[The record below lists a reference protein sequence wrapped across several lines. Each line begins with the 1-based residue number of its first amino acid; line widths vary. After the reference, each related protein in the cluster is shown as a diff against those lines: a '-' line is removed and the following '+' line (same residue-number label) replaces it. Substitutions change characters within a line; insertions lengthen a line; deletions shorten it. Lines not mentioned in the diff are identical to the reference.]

1 MKIEDKLTASVIQG
15 VKELYGAEVPA
26 KMVQLQ
32 KTKKEFEGHLTL
44 VVFPFLKMS
53 KKGPEQTAQEIGE
66 YLVKNE
72 PAISKYNVIK
82 GFLNLTIASDV
93 WVELLNRIQADEHWG
108 IKKADENSPLVMIE
122 YSSPNT
128 NKPLHLG
135 HVRNNLLGNAL
146 ANVMAANGN
155 KVVKTNIVNDRGIHI
170 CKSMLAWL
178 KYGNGET
185 PESSGK
191 KGDHLIG
198 DYYVAFDKHYKAEV
212 KELMAQYMAEGM
224 SEEDAK
230 AKAEANSPLML
241 EAREM
246 LRKWEA
252 NDPEVRALW
261 KKMNDWVYA
270 GFDETYKM
278 MGVSFDK
285 IYYESNTYLEGK
297 KKVMEGLEKGLFYR
311 KEDGSVWADLTGEGL
326 DHKLLLRAGET
337 KSVNIYLGTEMT
349 EDEIF
354 RSLAACKAPDFFT
367 ASMQKLAATWEDFF
381 SGFQCSLP
389 DKDAETMINIWNPY
403 QMERNFRFSRN
414 ISYYATGTFR
424 GIGVRDT
431 AQDVL
436 AMIPLQLERAKE
448 KFELLLTQQYQ
459 DGHCNHYFFPTEGW
473 EPVTRIHSDNHLW
486 LVMDAYHIA
495 LEEGNVSYLDTQ
507 APYFDG
513 GSGTIWEHIK
523 QSIRFTTQNMGA
535 HGFPLML
542 SSDWN
547 DMLYKVCRKGKGE
560 SIWTGMQ
567 FAVAL
572 RMMQELAERMGEPEF
587 AAECKALYAR
597 QQELCRTLAWD
608 GAWFRRCITDEGRFI
623 GSESEPQ
630 AKIWLNTQSWAVL
643 SGLGTQEQQR
653 QAMNSVKEYLDT
665 DLGIKKIHP
674 AMTTDY
680 PTKEENLTCY
690 NKGCGENGS
699 VFCHANTW
707 AIIAECMLKR
717 PENAWKY
724 YHQLLPMVAQ
734 KTAGAERYKAEPY
747 VYSSNIFGPES
758 DKFGLANVSWLT
770 GTAAWMYLAA
780 TQYILGIR
788 PTWDGLEIEPCLP
801 EHLLPA
807 KVTRVFRGC
816 RYEITITKNQKLL
829 LPHVD
834 GRKQL
839 TVTV

>member
-1 MKIEDKLTASVIQG
+1 
-15 VKELYGAEVPA
+15 
-26 KMVQLQ
+26 
-32 KTKKEFEGHLTL
+32 
-44 VVFPFLKMS
+44 
-53 KKGPEQTAQEIGE
+53 
-66 YLVKNE
+66 
-72 PAISKYNVIK
+72 
-82 GFLNLTIASDV
+82 
-93 WVELLNRIQADEHWG
+93 
-108 IKKADENSPLVMIE
+108 
-122 YSSPNT
+122 
-128 NKPLHLG
+128 
-135 HVRNNLLGNAL
+135 
-146 ANVMAANGN
+146 
-155 KVVKTNIVNDRGIHI
+155 
-170 CKSMLAWL
+170 
-178 KYGNGET
+178 
-185 PESSGK
+185 
-191 KGDHLIG
+191 
-198 DYYVAFDKHYKAEV
+198 
-212 KELMAQYMAEGM
+212 
-224 SEEDAK
+224 
-230 AKAEANSPLML
+230 
-241 EAREM
+241 
-246 LRKWEA
+246 
-252 NDPEVRALW
+252 
-261 KKMNDWVYA
+261 
-270 GFDETYKM
+270 
-278 MGVSFDK
+278 
-285 IYYESNTYLEGK
+285 
-297 KKVMEGLEKGLFYR
+297 
-311 KEDGSVWADLTGEGL
+311 
-326 DHKLLLRAGET
+326 
-337 KSVNIYLGTEMT
+337 
-349 EDEIF
+349 
-354 RSLAACKAPDFFT
+354 
-367 ASMQKLAATWEDFF
+367 
-381 SGFQCSLP
+381 
-389 DKDAETMINIWNPY
+389 
-403 QMERNFRFSRN
+403 
-414 ISYYATGTFR
+414 
-424 GIGVRDT
+424 
-431 AQDVL
+431 
-436 AMIPLQLERAKE
+436 
-448 KFELLLTQQYQ
+448 
-459 DGHCNHYFFPTEGW
+459 
-473 EPVTRIHSDNHLW
+473 
-486 LVMDAYHIA
+486 MDAYHIA

-547 DMLYKVCRKGKGE
+547 DMLYKVCGKGKGE

-587 AAECKALYAR
+587 AAECKALYDR

-623 GSESEPQ
+623 GSKSEPQ

-707 AIIAECMLKR
+707 AIIAECMLGR

-724 YHQLLPMVAQ
+724 YHQLLPMIAQ
-734 KTAGAERYKAEPY
+734 KTAEAERYKAEPY

-788 PTWDGLEIEPCLP
+788 PTWDGLEIDPCLP
-801 EHLLPA
+801 EQLLPA

>member
-1 MKIEDKLTASVIQG
+1 M
-15 VKELYGAEVPA
+15 
-26 KMVQLQ
+26 
-32 KTKKEFEGHLTL
+32 
-44 VVFPFLKMS
+44 
-53 KKGPEQTAQEIGE
+53 
-66 YLVKNE
+66 
-72 PAISKYNVIK
+72 
-82 GFLNLTIASDV
+82 
-93 WVELLNRIQADEHWG
+93 
-108 IKKADENSPLVMIE
+108 
-122 YSSPNT
+122 
-128 NKPLHLG
+128 
-135 HVRNNLLGNAL
+135 
-146 ANVMAANGN
+146 
-155 KVVKTNIVNDRGIHI
+155 
-170 CKSMLAWL
+170 
-178 KYGNGET
+178 
-185 PESSGK
+185 
-191 KGDHLIG
+191 
-198 DYYVAFDKHYKAEV
+198 
-212 KELMAQYMAEGM
+212 
-224 SEEDAK
+224 
-230 AKAEANSPLML
+230 
-241 EAREM
+241 
-246 LRKWEA
+246 
-252 NDPEVRALW
+252 
-261 KKMNDWVYA
+261 
-270 GFDETYKM
+270 
-278 MGVSFDK
+278 
-285 IYYESNTYLEGK
+285 
-297 KKVMEGLEKGLFYR
+297 
-311 KEDGSVWADLTGEGL
+311 
-326 DHKLLLRAGET
+326 
-337 KSVNIYLGTEMT
+337 
-349 EDEIF
+349 
-354 RSLAACKAPDFFT
+354 
-367 ASMQKLAATWEDFF
+367 
-381 SGFQCSLP
+381 
-389 DKDAETMINIWNPY
+389 
-403 QMERNFRFSRN
+403 
-414 ISYYATGTFR
+414 
-424 GIGVRDT
+424 
-431 AQDVL
+431 
-436 AMIPLQLERAKE
+436 
-448 KFELLLTQQYQ
+448 
-459 DGHCNHYFFPTEGW
+459 
-473 EPVTRIHSDNHLW
+473 TRIHSDNHLW

-572 RMMQELAERMGEPEF
+572 RMMQELAEWMGESDF
-587 AAECKALYAR
+587 AEECKALYAR
-597 QQELCRTLAWD
+597 QQALCRTLAWD
-608 GAWFRRCITDEGRFI
+608 GAWFRRCITDEDRFI

-665 DLGIKKIHP
+665 DLGIKRIHP

-788 PTWDGLEIEPCLP
+788 PTWDGLEIDPCLP
-801 EHLLPA
+801 EQLLPA